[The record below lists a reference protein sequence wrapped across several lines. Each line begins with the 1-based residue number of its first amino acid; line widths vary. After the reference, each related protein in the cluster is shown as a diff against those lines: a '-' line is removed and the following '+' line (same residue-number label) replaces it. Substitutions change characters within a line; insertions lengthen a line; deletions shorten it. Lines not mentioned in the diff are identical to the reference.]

1 MPKRTLNGT
10 VCSSNS
16 NKTVV
21 VKVERLLKHPI
32 YKKYVKRFKKYHVHD
47 EKNILKVGDKVSIR
61 ETRPV
66 SKLKTWEVI

>member
-1 MPKRTLNGT
+1 MPKRILNGT

-32 YKKYVKRFKKYHVHD
+32 YKKYVKRFKKYHAHD
-47 EKNILKVGDKVSIR
+47 EKNTLKVGDKVSIR